1 MQAVILTGF
10 GDESVMKIGDVP
22 PPPLGEY
29 DIRIAVTAAG
39 VNRAD
44 ILQRE
49 GHYPPPPGASEILG
63 MECAGV
69 VTEVGKEVF
78 GWKSGDRAMA
88 LLPAGGYAEQA
99 VVDAG
104 SAMHVP
110 DTFTDEE
117 AGAFPEVFIT
127 AFLNVFMLGVAR
139 RGETLLVH
147 GGGSGVG
154 TAATTLGKLAGLR
167 VVVTAGSAD
176 KCALC
181 LQHGADEA
189 IDYRKEDFAQR
200 LRDVDVVLDHIG
212 ARYLARDLQVMRT
225 GGRVIVIGSMGGEK
239 KAEIDVTAMLAKRQQ
254 IIGSTLRARSKE
266 EKARII
272 EAFMARYGDDL
283 RNGRIRPAIDSVIP
297 IQRVAEAHR
306 RMNEDHFGK
315 IVLTWSAAALHC
327 TD

>member
-1 MQAVILTGF
+1 MKAITLTKS
-10 GDESVMKIGDVP
+10 GDESVMQIAEVP
-22 PPPLGEY
+22 APPLGAH
-29 DIRIAVTAAG
+29 DIRIAVAAAG

-44 ILQRE
+44 LLQRE
-49 GHYPPPPGASEILG
+49 GHYPPPPGASDILG
-63 MECAGV
+63 MECAGSV
-69 VTEVGKEVF
+69 IEVGKEVF
-78 GWKSGDRAMA
+78 GWKNGDRAMA
-88 LLPAGGYAEQA
+88 LLPGGGYAEQA

-110 DTFTDEE
+110 DTLTDEE

-167 VVVTAGSAD
+167 VVVTAGSAE
-176 KCALC
+176 KCSLC

-189 IDYRKEDFAQR
+189 IDYKREDFAQR
-200 LRDVDVVLDHIG
+200 VKDVDVVLDHIG
-212 ARYLARDLQVMRT
+212 ARYLAKDLQVTRI
-225 GGRVIVIGSMGGEK
+225 GGRVVVIGSMGGAK
-239 KAEIDVTAMLAKRQQ
+239 SAEIDVSAMLAKRQS
-254 IIGSTLRARSKE
+254 IIGSTLRGRTRE

-272 EAFMARYGDDL
+272 EAFVARYGDDV
-283 RNGRIRPAIDSVIP
+283 RNGRIRPVIDSVIP
-297 IQRVAEAHR
+297 IKRVAEAHR

-315 IVLTWSAAALHC
+315 VVLTFS
-327 TD
+327 